1 MLKIKSLMILFFI
14 SLSISLFAQETTS
27 SDDVVIAN
35 LVNGVESENLGLKIS
50 SVYYLGEKKAEES
63 VIPLMKILKND
74 ENPQARIIA
83 ALSLL
88 KIGNEKG
95 MFAVKRAIKFD
106 DDEQVQRMCNIFFTM
121 YQDQQNL
128 K

>member
-1 MLKIKSLMILFFI
+1 
-14 SLSISLFAQETTS
+14 
-27 SDDVVIAN
+27 
-35 LVNGVESENLGLKIS
+35 
-50 SVYYLGEKKAEES
+50 
-63 VIPLMKILKND
+63 MKILKSD

-88 KIGNEKG
+88 KIGDEKG

-106 DDEQVQRMCNIFFTM
+106 DDEQVQRMCNIFYTM
-121 YQDQQNL
+121 YEDQQKL